1 MLHAASHVTTHLL
14 ASQPQSLSC
23 SNHPPFTLLFQPPP
37 RDALWRRRVIFRR
50 PYLDHYE
57 DELKNHTVLDRWMD
71 WRKVVDPSSAAA
83 LQLADGAEESRKDAE
98 VAPWEHAVDETR
110 KASVVASSWQQERPL
125 DGSSGIVLTDSTG
138 NAQGVFDVLLRK
150 QWTLMAWVRPECYAL
165 SGDENVRFSL
175 FGCGQSWEERDAAS
189 SHHRN
194 AQPSG
199 VSSYFHVE
207 TSGPRILIRLGNDIL
222 SSDAELLPQ
231 EQWSHVAIV
240 YDGVQRRLQLVV
252 NSMLVAQLVP
262 VDPLRSPKVPSLR
275 RLYVGS
281 RGGKL
286 VTSIAGTTWAWASK
300 AQKAGEA
307 GAQELTLGEDGTT
320 VFKAAKSRWSVHDE
334 AKRTVL
340 CEDLGGHRVEL
351 RFSEDLQSFVAISLG
366 AEIAKGERN
375 RDAGV
380 HSPRP
385 FKGHV
390 RSVRL
395 VPKSLPSVLVQ
406 AAGKVPFIQLV
417 VYSKAEDASTVK
429 LLVMSA
435 RLPQAHIARPLKWP
449 LVG

>member
-1 MLHAASHVTTHLL
+1 
-14 ASQPQSLSC
+14 
-23 SNHPPFTLLFQPPP
+23 
-37 RDALWRRRVIFRR
+37 
-50 PYLDHYE
+50 
-57 DELKNHTVLDRWMD
+57 
-71 WRKVVDPSSAAA
+71 
-83 LQLADGAEESRKDAE
+83 
-98 VAPWEHAVDETR
+98 
-110 KASVVASSWQQERPL
+110 
-125 DGSSGIVLTDSTG
+125 
-138 NAQGVFDVLLRK
+138 
-150 QWTLMAWVRPECYAL
+150 
-165 SGDENVRFSL
+165 
-175 FGCGQSWEERDAAS
+175 
-189 SHHRN
+189 
-194 AQPSG
+194 
-199 VSSYFHVE
+199 
-207 TSGPRILIRLGNDIL
+207 LGNDIL

-320 VFKAAKSRWSVHDE
+320 VFKAAKSRWSVRDE
-334 AKRTVL
+334 AERTVL
-340 CEDLGGHRVEL
+340 CEDLGGQRVEL

>member
-1 MLHAASHVTTHLL
+1 
-14 ASQPQSLSC
+14 
-23 SNHPPFTLLFQPPP
+23 
-37 RDALWRRRVIFRR
+37 
-50 PYLDHYE
+50 
-57 DELKNHTVLDRWMD
+57 VLDRWKD

-83 LQLADGAEESRKDAE
+83 LQPADGAEESRKDAE

-138 NAQGVFDVLLRK
+138 DAQGVFDVLLRK

-320 VFKAAKSRWSVHDE
+320 VFKAAKSRWSVRDE
-334 AKRTVL
+334 AERTVL
-340 CEDLGGHRVEL
+340 CEDLGGQRVEL
-351 RFSEDLQSFVAISLG
+351 RFSEDLQKFVAISLG

-406 AAGKVPFIQLV
+406 AAGKVPFIQMV

-429 LLVMSA
+429 ILVMSA

>member
-1 MLHAASHVTTHLL
+1 
-14 ASQPQSLSC
+14 
-23 SNHPPFTLLFQPPP
+23 
-37 RDALWRRRVIFRR
+37 
-50 PYLDHYE
+50 
-57 DELKNHTVLDRWMD
+57 
-71 WRKVVDPSSAAA
+71 
-83 LQLADGAEESRKDAE
+83 
-98 VAPWEHAVDETR
+98 
-110 KASVVASSWQQERPL
+110 L

-138 NAQGVFDVLLRK
+138 DAQGVFDVLLRK

-286 VTSIAGTTWAWASK
+286 VTFIAGTTWAWASK

-320 VFKAAKSRWSVHDE
+320 VFKAAKSRWSVRDE
-334 AKRTVL
+334 AERTVL
-340 CEDLGGHRVEL
+340 CEDLGGQRVEL

-366 AEIAKGERN
+366 TEIAKGERN

-395 VPKSLPSVLVQ
+395 IPKSLPSVLVQ
-406 AAGKVPFIQLV
+406 AAGKLPFIQLV
-417 VYSKAEDASTVK
+417 VYSKAKAEDASTVK

-435 RLPQAHIARPLKWP
+435 RLPQACPLKWP